1 MGKLALHLPEE
12 RVFTTGDSRMAPF
25 SLRLCLLGLGV
36 LLLVLSPAAAADA
49 AKVDKYRVYIGTY
62 TGKGSKGIYRCE
74 LDLSTGKLSQPELA
88 GEVVSPS
95 FLALHPSGKFLY
107 AVGEINDFQ
116 GKKAGAVSAFAID
129 PASGNLTLLNQQSSK
144 GDGPCHLVVDKAGK
158 NVLVAN
164 YGGGSA
170 AVLPIAADGKLG
182 EASSFVQHEGKSI
195 NKQRQGEPHAHSI
208 NLDAANHFAFVAD
221 LGLDKVLIYKFD
233 ADKGSI
239 AKNDPPAANVEPGS
253 GPRHF
258 AFHPNGRHAY
268 VINEL
273 ANMVT
278 VLSYDPERGALTPIQ
293 TETTLPEGLSKTS
306 YCAEVVV
313 HPSGNFLYGSNR
325 GHDSIAVF
333 AIDSEGRLAAKGHQ
347 GEGIK
352 TPRNFNIDPTGH
364 WMLVANQGSNSV
376 IVFAIDPKTGAL
388 TPTGNKVEVGQPVCI
403 RFLAIG
409 R

>member
-1 MGKLALHLPEE
+1 
-12 RVFTTGDSRMAPF
+12 MAPF
-25 SLRLCLLGLGV
+25 SLRLCLLGLSV
-36 LLLVLSPAAAADA
+36 LLLALNPAVAADA
-49 AKVDKYRVYIGTY
+49 AKPDKYRIYIGTY

-116 GKKAGAVSAFAID
+116 GKKGGAVSAFAID

-182 EASSFVQHEGKSI
+182 EATAFVQHEGKSI

-233 ADKGSI
+233 ADKGTI
-239 AKNDPPAANVEPGS
+239 TRNDPPAANIEPGS

-258 AFHPNGRHAY
+258 AFHPNGKHAY
-268 VINEL
+268 VIDEL
-273 ANMVT
+273 ANTVT
-278 VLSYDPERGALTPIQ
+278 VLSYNAEHGALTPIQ
-293 TETTLPEGLSKTS
+293 TAATLPEGFSKPS

-325 GHDSIAVF
+325 GHDSIAIF
-333 AIDSEGRLAAKGHQ
+333 AIGSDGLLIPKGQQ

-352 TPRNFNIDPTGH
+352 TPRNFNIDPSGQ
-364 WMLVANQGSNSV
+364 WMLVANQDSNSV

-388 TPTGNKVEVGQPVCI
+388 APTGNKIEVGRPVCVK
-403 RFLAIG
+403 FSATG